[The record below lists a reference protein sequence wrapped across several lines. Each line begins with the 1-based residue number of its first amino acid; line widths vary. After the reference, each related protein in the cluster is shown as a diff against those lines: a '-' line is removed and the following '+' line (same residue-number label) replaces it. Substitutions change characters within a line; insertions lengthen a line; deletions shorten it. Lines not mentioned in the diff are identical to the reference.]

1 MTSKPS
7 SSSVSSRFVSQ
18 SDLEAARTSS
28 NRSSSS
34 AEDYDPRSLFEKLQ
48 ANKQE
53 KDAKYDEMYKL
64 SNQFR
69 GIDEGESEFLAQVK
83 EMKRKEEMERLRRER
98 EEVELFRAAKA
109 NSGGIG
115 SDDQRLIQNSK
126 LISDKQDAVKAQ
138 DDDGSTKDKTT
149 AGGKVLSKKRKSNT
163 STLLGVV
170 KKKNKPA
177 TAPTAIAIAEN
188 MAKSTSSTAQPPEVA
203 AKSPSSSSTATSQ
216 TDKAEEKAKKT

>member
-28 NRSSSS
+28 NPSSSS
-34 AEDYDPRSLFEKLQ
+34 AEEYDPRSLFEKLQ

-53 KDAKYDEMYKL
+53 KDAKYDELYKL

-83 EMKRKEEMERLRRER
+83 EMKRKEELERVRRER

-115 SDDQRLIQNSK
+115 SDDQRLKQGSK
-126 LISDKQDAVKAQ
+126 SMADKQDAGKAQ

-149 AGGKVLSKKRKSNT
+149 GGGKVSSKKRKCNI

-170 KKKNKPA
+170 KKKNRPA
-177 TAPTAIAIAEN
+177 PASTAIAGN
-188 MAKSTSSTAQPPEVA
+188 MAKSTSSTAQPSEVA
-203 AKSPSSSSTATSQ
+203 AKGPSSSSTAPSQ
-216 TDKAEEKAKKT
+216 TDKAEEKANKT